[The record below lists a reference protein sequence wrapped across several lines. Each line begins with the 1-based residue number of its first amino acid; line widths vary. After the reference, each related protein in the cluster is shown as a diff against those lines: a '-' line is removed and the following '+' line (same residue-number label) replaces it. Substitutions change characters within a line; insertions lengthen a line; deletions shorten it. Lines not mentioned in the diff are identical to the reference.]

1 MNSAAVNMSFG
12 ELISFGCTPRRVLTY
27 RVCVIS
33 ALIDAASF
41 SQQVH
46 QFTLVTMSD
55 GLG

>member
-1 MNSAAVNMSFG
+1 MNSAAMSMSFG
-12 ELISFGCTPRRVLTY
+12 ELISFGCTLRRVLAY

-46 QFTLVTMSD
+46 RFTLVAMSD